1 MDEFIKVVT
10 KAMNKKHE
18 TQCECPKCGD
28 VVNVRYNN
36 FTENVQAMCEGCGG
50 REQLKQSYKKL

>member
-1 MDEFIKVVT
+1 MDEFIKTVT
-10 KAMNKKHE
+10 KAMNKEHE

-36 FTENVQAMCEGCGG
+36 FTENVQAMCEGCGVYYFG
-50 REQLKQSYKKL
+50 SKRY